1 METIQMNKLNISNT
15 DKKIYDENDCQK
27 ILQNAENIILASNK
41 AGKHAKSKK
50 FFLFFLVPVLV
61 LLILILLLSTIFALM
76 NINNT
81 KILNGVYIHGID
93 VSNLSEEE
101 ARNKI
106 ATAVNSHISKE
117 ITAKYNNFE
126 AKFSPEQFA
135 VNFDIN
141 GAVSEAYSL
150 GRSNNIFKNNYT
162 ILNVL
167 LKNINISPS
176 VTYDED
182 LLAAIITEINSQLPN
197 KVINSDYYV
206 DGDNL
211 IITSGKDGIIV
222 DETAFKNK
230 MLYFLNNIN
239 IKDSIIEIPVVNTKA
254 TKIDLDAI
262 YKAIYKDPVDAYY
275 TTNPY
280 VVHPSTNGLDFN
292 ISMEE
297 AKKLISSPQEE
308 YTIPLKITYPK
319 VTTKQI
325 GSEAFPDLLSQ
336 FTTSFTSSGAN
347 RATNVRLAAGKINGT
362 VLMPGET
369 FSYNQVV
376 GKRTRAAG
384 FREGTAYFN
393 GQVVQEV
400 GGGICQ
406 VSSTLYDAVLY
417 ANLEIVERYNHGFNP
432 GYVKAGL
439 DATVSWGG
447 PDFKFKNNRN
457 YPIRIVCD
465 SSGKKLRIYIYGLK
479 TPEDCTVVLDA
490 RYLSTIPYKTIYQ
503 TDSSLATGESKVI
516 QSGSNGCKTATYKY
530 VYNASGTLISSDCI
544 SRDTYNPHNKVVA
557 VGP

>member
-1 METIQMNKLNISNT
+1 MNKLNISNT
-15 DKKIYDENDCQK
+15 DKKIYDENDGQK

-41 AGKHAKSKK
+41 AGKHARSKK

-126 AKFSPEQFA
+126 TKFSPEQFA

-297 AKKLISSPQEE
+297 ARKLISSPQEE
-308 YTIPLKITYPK
+308 YTIPLKTTYPK

>member
-1 METIQMNKLNISNT
+1 MNKLNISNT

-503 TDSSLATGESKVI
+503 TDPSLATGESKVI